1 MVELIGVHGANHA
14 DVVDDRGEARHE
26 LANPLAA
33 LTMLFVV
40 ENRSHHLGRT
50 LDEGEA
56 FALEVFLGTILAV
69 KLCQSWFVL
78 EKFELGWGTRHMEV
92 NDRLG
97 LGGNAKTSFFCGVTI
112 ASQQLLQGDGPESHA
127 GLSEKVTA
135 GRGPHFL
142 HIDRKVHGSGFHE
155 GFIQIEQHAGKS
167 DHRRVTL
174 LEIGGGKQCRLV
186 GNFRF

>member
-14 DVVDDRGEARHE
+14 HVVDDRGEARHE

-69 KLCQSWFVL
+69 KLCQSWLVL
-78 EKFELGWGTRHMEV
+78 EKFELGWGARHMEV
-92 NDRLG
+92 NDRLR
-97 LGGNAKTSFFCGVTI
+97 LGGNAETFFLCGVTI
-112 ASQQLLQGDGPESHA
+112 ASQQLLQGDSPEAHA
-127 GLSEKVTA
+127 GLSKKVAT
-135 GRGPHFL
+135 GQGPRIL
-142 HIDRKVHGSGFHE
+142 HIDRKIHFSGLHE
-155 GFIQIEQHAGKS
+155 SFIQIEQDAGKG
-167 DHRRVTL
+167 D
-174 LEIGGGKQCRLV
+174 
-186 GNFRF
+186 